1 VPASPNQTCQ
11 RVTVIG
17 GGVIGV
23 SWTALFLA
31 HGLEV
36 VVSDPVPDI
45 ESRVTSELTG
55 IVPTLDALGFDT
67 STLTERLRFEADI
80 AKAVSEAD
88 VVQENGPERIDLKQ
102 QIWSTVEQAAPAHA
116 LFATSTSSL
125 PASEI
130 AMGLKQPERLIVGHP
145 FNPPHLVPLVEIVPG
160 EKTSPD
166 TVTAAVA
173 FYRSLGKRP
182 QVLRKEIPGFVANR
196 LQSALFRECVYLV
209 TQGVV
214 TEAEL
219 DEVVTSSIG
228 MRWAVAGPFRTF
240 HLGGGPG
247 GLPAFLEHLGPTL
260 GGLWPEL
267 GNPTLDDATV
277 ASLSDQARDLGT
289 DIDQMAKT
297 RDLNQIALMKALNEL
312 PGG

>member
-1 VPASPNQTCQ
+1 
-11 RVTVIG
+11 
-17 GGVIGV
+17 
-23 SWTALFLA
+23 LA

-36 VVSDPVPDI
+36 VVSDPLPDI
-45 ESRVTSELTG
+45 ESRVTSQLAG
-55 IVPTLDALGFDT
+55 IMPTLDALGFDT
-67 STLTERLRFEADI
+67 STVPERLGFEADI
-80 AKAVSEAD
+80 AKAVSDAD

-102 QIWSTVEQAAPAHA
+102 QIWSTVEQAAPAAA
-116 LFATSTSSL
+116 LFASSTSSL

-130 AMGLKQPERLIVGHP
+130 AKGLRQPERLVVGHP

-160 EKTSPD
+160 GMTSPE
-166 TVTAAVA
+166 TVAAAVT

-228 MRWAVAGPFRTF
+228 MRWAVAGPFLTF
-240 HLGGGPG
+240 HLGGGAG
-247 GLPAFLEHLGPTL
+247 GLPAFLQHLGPAL
-260 GGLWPEL
+260 AALWPAL
-267 GNPTLDDATV
+267 GNPTLDDAAV
-277 ASLSDQARDLGT
+277 ASLSDQAKDLGT
-289 DIDQMAKT
+289 DIDELAKT
-297 RDLNQIALMKALNEL
+297 RDLKQIALMQALNEL
-312 PGG
+312 SGG